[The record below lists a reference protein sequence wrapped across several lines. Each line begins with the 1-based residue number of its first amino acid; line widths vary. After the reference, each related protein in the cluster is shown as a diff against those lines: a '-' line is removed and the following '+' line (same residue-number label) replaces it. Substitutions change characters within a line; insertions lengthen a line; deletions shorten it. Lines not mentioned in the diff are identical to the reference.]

1 MEAFTNTPITKKEFV
16 KNLKWHQEQDAFV
29 AGAYDAEDGLT
40 FKGCAVG
47 CSIHSIQLALKTKE
61 DLKYS
66 DHSLYERYLGV
77 PAWIAHL
84 EDTIFEGLPVDRQK
98 TWPVEFG
105 EAINVGADLDKIK
118 HPFLIFLMEE
128 NLKTLD
134 ALEFDREEF
143 KDVADSIEQTKKA
156 IELTIKYHRVPN
168 EAAKPAALSAV
179 LSAALSAAKS
189 AAESAAWS
197 AKPAARAAARSAS
210 ESAAWS
216 VKSAE
221 SAAES
226 AWSAAWSAR
235 SAAES
240 AESAWSAVWSAVW
253 SARSAEESAA
263 WSVKSAACENYA
275 NKLLELMRGAK

>member
-1 MEAFTNTPITKKEFV
+1 MKAFVNTPITKKEFV

-29 AGAYDAEDGLT
+29 AGAYDAEDGLA

-156 IELTIKYHRVPN
+156 IELTIKYHRAQN
-168 EAAKPAALSAV
+168 EAAR
-179 LSAALSAAKS
+179 
-189 AAESAAWS
+189 SAAWS
-197 AKPAARAAARSAS
+197 AAGLAARSK
-210 ESAAWS
+210 AWS
-216 VKSAE
+216 EARSAWSAE

-226 AWSAAWSAR
+226 AAELAAR
-235 SAAES
+235 
-240 AESAWSAVWSAVW
+240 
-253 SARSAEESAA
+253 
-263 WSVKSAACENYA
+263 SAACENYA

>member
-105 EAINVGADLDKIK
+105 EAINVGVDLDKIK

-168 EAAKPAALSAV
+168 EAAR
-179 LSAALSAAKS
+179 SAAWSAAESSLSAAKS

-197 AKPAARAAARSAS
+197 AKPAARSAARSA
-210 ESAAWS
+210 
-216 VKSAE
+216 AE
-221 SAAES
+221 
-226 AWSAAWSAR
+226 SAR

-240 AESAWSAVWSAVW
+240 AESA
-253 SARSAEESAA
+253 ESAA
-263 WSVKSAACENYA
+263 DTTRATSTSATAA
-275 NKLLELMRGAK
+275 ATTATLTQ

>member
-1 MEAFTNTPITKKEFV
+1 MTLKVEKKGCYMEAFVNTPITKEEFV

-156 IELTIKYHRVPN
+156 IELTIKYHRAPN
-168 EAAKPAALSAV
+168 E
-179 LSAALSAAKS
+179 
-189 AAESAAWS
+189 AAESAARS
-197 AKPAARAAARSAS
+197 AAKSAS
-210 ESAAWS
+210 ESAAKSAKSVAWS
-216 VKSAE
+216 AKSAE
-221 SAAES
+221 
-226 AWSAAWSAR
+226 WSANSVAW

-240 AESAWSAVWSAVW
+240 AEWSAAESANSVEWSAEW
-253 SARSAEESAA
+253 FSAY
-263 WSVKSAACENYA
+263 ENYA